1 MLRINPAVRLIPP
14 STVVGDHW
22 MAENLLERRRYRLSA
37 SSAAALVAA
46 CRPREPQTAARQL
59 ADVDGLSRPVEYW
72 AGLIEALRKR
82 ALIVDQA
89 TIDSEPSLRWLI
101 RLRRDWSRFGW
112 HEAAEYHALSF
123 DYPCVDYSVAEAIV
137 IDRERMLGYQALET
151 DEDRYKLD
159 YSECSEVP
167 LPDASADLQTGS
179 ARTVWS
185 RRPQPAKVDFVGLT
199 KVLSLA
205 FGVTGMLI
213 PRTNSAPLLRRSS
226 PSGGARNPSEG
237 YLVVRDVP
245 GLEPGWYHVT
255 IRPSFGLRGL
265 DDVAAD
271 DESLTEA
278 FPETMRRFPRP
289 VRALVVITSLFER
302 NMYRYREPR
311 TFRTVHMD
319 AGHIAGSVRIVAHA
333 LGLSC
338 AIYYCDLA
346 PVVER
351 AIGVD
356 GLREG
361 YMLTVA
367 LGDGDELE
375 PRS

>member
-1 MLRINPAVRLIPP
+1 MLLRINPAVRLIPP
-14 STVVGDHW
+14 SAVVGDHW
-22 MAENLLERRRYRLSA
+22 IAENLLERRRYRLSA

-46 CRPREPQTAARQL
+46 CRPREPHSTASRL
-59 ADVDGLSRPVEYW
+59 AEVDGESRSVEYW
-72 AGLIEALRKR
+72 AGLIEALHKR
-82 ALIVDQA
+82 ALIVDQE
-89 TIDSEPSLRWLI
+89 TIDSDPSLRWLI

-112 HEAAEYHALSF
+112 HEAAEYHTLSF

-159 YSECSEVP
+159 YSERSEVP
-167 LPDASADLQTGS
+167 LPEASAELAAGS
-179 ARTVWS
+179 ARSVWS
-185 RRPQPAKVDFVGLT
+185 ERPQPAKVDFIGLA
-199 KVLSLA
+199 KALSLA

-237 YLVVRDVP
+237 YVVVRNVP
-245 GLEPGWYHVT
+245 GVEPGWYHVA
-255 IRPSFGLRGL
+255 IRPSFGLRSLGIPV
-265 DDVAAD
+265 DDT
-271 DESLTEA
+271 SLTEA
-278 FPETMRRFPRP
+278 FPETMRRFPRS
-289 VRALVVITSLFER
+289 VKALVVITSVFER

-346 PVVER
+346 PAVEQ
-351 AIGVD
+351 AIGID

-367 LGDGDELE
+367 LGDGDETE
-375 PRS
+375 PGS